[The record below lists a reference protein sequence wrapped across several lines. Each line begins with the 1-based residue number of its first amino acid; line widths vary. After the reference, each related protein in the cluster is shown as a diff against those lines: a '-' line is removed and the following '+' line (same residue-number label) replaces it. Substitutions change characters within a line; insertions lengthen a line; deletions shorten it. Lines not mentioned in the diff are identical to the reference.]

1 MDTQTLLFQTE
12 QIKIQIDL
20 DWILQSLAD
29 RYRWPGRY
37 HNGQPSV
44 EVILEDGRK
53 TDALFLQDGYLHSET
68 VINYFNEGYT
78 ILISRIQKMHPDI
91 RKLGNIVDHYVDS
104 EVNMNF
110 YFGRGRKSISF
121 LPHSHD
127 YPVLVKNIQGI
138 SEWLIGDKNYTLNN
152 QGVLYFDAG
161 TDHAVTKIIEPKFSI
176 TCNLI

>member
-1 MDTQTLLFQTE
+1 MDTQTLLYQTE

-29 RYRWPGRY
+29 RYRWPVRY

-53 TDALFLQDGYLHSET
+53 TDALFQQDGYLHSDT
-68 VINYFNEGYT
+68 VMNYFNEGYT

-91 RKLGNIVDHYVDS
+91 RKLGNIVDHYVNS

-110 YFGRGRKSISF
+110 YFGRGKKSTSF
-121 LPHSHD
+121 LPHNHD
-127 YPVLVKNIQGI
+127 YPVLVKNVQGI
-138 SEWLIGDKNYTLNN
+138 SEWLIGNKNYTLSN

-176 TCNLI
+176 TCNL